1 MSELTIS
8 TNDDET
14 NDVTEITDIIET
26 AQEAEAQGMAEG
38 LIIGELA
45 GKVENITSQV
55 ESLKNEMLAQQAEQR
70 ALIIELL
77 GNIDR
82 METEAEVI
90 EATGEAE
97 AEVIEAEAELVEAE
111 AEAEAEVI
119 ETEAEAEA
127 EIVPGSRGSH
137 WYFRPRHEWN
147 RD

>member
-1 MSELTIS
+1 MTEITIEPS
-8 TNDDET
+8 DEAT
-14 NDVTEITDIIET
+14 DVAEITDIIEAT
-26 AQEAEAQGMAEG
+26 QDAEAQGMAEG

-45 GKVENITSQV
+45 GKVASVLGQV
-55 ESLKNEMLAQQAEQR
+55 ETLKLEMTQQQAEQR

-77 GNIDR
+77 GNLDR
-82 METEAEVI
+82 MDNEAEVI

-111 AEAEAEVI
+111 AEAETEVI

-127 EIVPGSRGSH
+127 QVVPGSRRNH
-137 WYFRPRHEWN
+137 WYFRQGDEWR